1 MKAMR
6 SAHRLVRQRNG
17 TALVGL
23 LRTRTI
29 GIGTALQLLRSGRRH
44 SAQCAVRGDLVAL
57 IRHYRINTST
67 VTVTD

>member
-17 TALVGL
+17 TALVGR
-23 LRTRTI
+23 LRTRAI

-44 SAQCAVRGDLVAL
+44 GAQCAVILS
-57 IRHYRINTST
+57 H
-67 VTVTD
+67 

>member
-17 TALVGL
+17 TALVGR
-23 LRTRTI
+23 LRTRAI

-44 SAQCAVRGDLVAL
+44 SAQCAVILS
-57 IRHYRINTST
+57 H
-67 VTVTD
+67 